1 VTTKNTIDASV
12 GQWTGALT
20 YGLTDRLDLS
30 VAVPI
35 VNTSLQVISAATI
48 QRVGT
53 VGSPNVHFFA
63 DPDAP
68 GGFGSERTFS
78 NGGSASGIG
87 DIIVRMKGSVLRKG
101 GSGLSVGLDLRAP
114 TGDER
119 NLLGSGAAGV
129 KPFMAASWTYKR
141 FAPRVNLAYQWNG
154 SSVLG
159 GDPET
164 GRKADLPDQML
175 YAFGADFGVSERFSL
190 TGDWLGRYAIDSPR
204 VSVHSFTPSGSP
216 VGYDDIVFGT
226 SSYWAS
232 SAAMGCKANVG
243 GRVLIDFNL
252 RFNVSSNGLTD
263 RVTPLIGVEYGF
275 K

>member
-1 VTTKNTIDASV
+1 VDV
-12 GQWTGALT
+12 
-20 YGLTDRLDLS
+20 
-30 VAVPI
+30 
-35 VNTSLQVISAATI
+35 
-48 QRVGT
+48 
-53 VGSPNVHFFA
+53 
-63 DPDAP
+63 
-68 GGFGSERTFS
+68 RT
-78 NGGSASGIG
+78 
-87 DIIVRMKGSVLRKG
+87 
-101 GSGLSVGLDLRAP
+101 P

-129 KPFMAASWTYKR
+129 KPFVAASWTLKR
-141 FAPRVNLAYQWNG
+141 FAPRVNLGYQWNG
-154 SSVLG
+154 SSVLA

-164 GRKADLPDQML
+164 GRKADLPDQVL
-175 YAFGADFGVSERFSL
+175 YAVGADFGVSDRFSL

-204 VSVHSFTPSGSP
+204 VSVHTFTPKGSP
-216 VGYDDIVFGT
+216 VGFDDMIFGT

-252 RFNVSSNGLTD
+252 RFTVDNNGLTD